1 MVDRQ
6 LIFGDFEHRVGSIF
20 TLSDPAVALGLEE
33 ATLLSARFGMPDLRP
48 PFSLIFVG
56 PGDMIL
62 PQRLYQLTHE
72 EMGEVTIFL
81 VPIGKEDRGVLYQ
94 AIFN

>member
-1 MVDRQ
+1 MADRQ
-6 LIFGDFEHRVGSIF
+6 LIFEDFEHRVGCIF
-20 TLSDPAVALGLEE
+20 TLPDPAVALRLEE
-33 ATLLSARFGMPDLRP
+33 ATLLPARFAAAGLRP
-48 PFSLIFVG
+48 PFSLIFIG

-81 VPIGKEDRGVLYQ
+81 VPVGKDNRGVLYQ
-94 AIFN
+94 AVFN

>member
-1 MVDRQ
+1 MAGEQ
-6 LIFGDFEHRVGSIF
+6 LIFEDFEHRAGSVF
-20 TLSDPAVALGLEE
+20 KHSEPAVALRLEE
-33 ATLLSARFGMPDLRP
+33 ATLLPARFAAPDLRP
-48 PFSLIFVG
+48 PFSLIFIG

-81 VPIGKEDRGVLYQ
+81 VPIGKDQRGVLYQ
-94 AIFN
+94 AVFN

>member
-1 MVDRQ
+1 MSDGRLV
-6 LIFGDFEHRVGSIF
+6 FEDFEQRAGGIF
-20 TLSDPAVALGLEE
+20 KLSDPAVAFRLEE
-33 ATLLSARFGMPDLRP
+33 VTLLPARLAVPDLRP
-48 PFSLIFVG
+48 PFSLIFIG

-81 VPIGKEDRGVLYQ
+81 VPIGKDDRGVLYQ